1 LAWDEEFDRWFRRLG
16 QMPFFKNS
24 DDIEKMFDRMF
35 REMLEGMPKE
45 LVRERRLPDGGTVRE
60 MGPFVYGYSMSM
72 GPDGKPVI
80 REFGNVKPS
89 QKLTPFGRRRPTLQ
103 YREEREPLVDVMDE
117 DERVKVL
124 TEVPGVEKSDI
135 NLSCTE
141 ELLTISVDTE
151 RRKYYKEIEL
161 PAAVDPQSATATYKH
176 GVLEVNLR
184 KIEKRKPHGKSIRIE

>member
-1 LAWDEEFDRWFRRLG
+1 MAWDEEFDRWFRRRG
-16 QMPFFKNS
+16 QMPFFK
-24 DDIEKMFDRMF
+24 DFEDIDKMFDRMF

-45 LVRERRLPDGGTVRE
+45 LVRERRLPGGGTVRE

-103 YREEREPLVDVMDE
+103 YKEEREPLVDVMDE
-117 DERVKVL
+117 EGRVKVL
-124 TEVPGVEKSDI
+124 AEVPGVEKSDI

-141 ELLTISVDTE
+141 ELLTISVD
-151 RRKYYKEIEL
+151 RKYYKEVEL
-161 PAAVDPQSATATYKH
+161 PAAVDPQSATASYKN

-184 KIEKRKPHGKSIRIE
+184 KIEERRPQGKSIRIE

>member
-1 LAWDEEFDRWFRRLG
+1 
-16 QMPFFKNS
+16 MPFFKGF
-24 DDIEKMFDRMF
+24 DDIDKMFDRMF

-72 GPDGKPVI
+72 GPDGKPVV
-80 REFGNVKPS
+80 REFGNVKSS
-89 QKLTPFGRRRPTLQ
+89 QKLTPSGRRRPTLQ
-103 YREEREPLVDVMDE
+103 YKEEREPLVDVMDE
-117 DERVKVL
+117 DESVKVL

-141 ELLTISVDTE
+141 ALLTISVDTE
-151 RRKYYKEIEL
+151 GRKYYKEIEL

-184 KIEKRKPHGKSIRIE
+184 KIEKRKPRGKSIRIE

>member
-1 LAWDEEFDRWFRRLG
+1 MAWDEEFDRWFRRWG
-16 QMPFFKNS
+16 QMPFFRDF
-24 DDIEKMFDRMF
+24 DDIDKMFDRMF
-35 REMLEGMPKE
+35 REMLEGVPKE

-89 QKLTPFGRRRPTLQ
+89 QKMTPFGRRRPTLQ
-103 YREEREPLVDVMDE
+103 YKQEREPLVDVMDE
-117 DERVKVL
+117 DGSVKVL
-124 TEVPGVEKSDI
+124 AEVPGVEKSNI
-135 NLSCTE
+135 TLNCTE

-151 RRKYYKEIEL
+151 SRKYYKEVEL
-161 PAAVDPQSATATYKH
+161 PAAVDPQSAAAAYQN

>member
-1 LAWDEEFDRWFRRLG
+1 MAWDEEFDRWFRRWG
-16 QMPFFKNS
+16 QMPFFRDF
-24 DDIEKMFDRMF
+24 DDIDKMFDRMF
-35 REMLEGMPKE
+35 REMLEGVPKD

-89 QKLTPFGRRRPTLQ
+89 QKMTPFGRRRPTLQ
-103 YREEREPLVDVMDE
+103 YKQEREPLVDVMDE
-117 DERVKVL
+117 DGSVKVL
-124 TEVPGVEKSDI
+124 AEVPGVEKSNI
-135 NLSCTE
+135 TLNCTE

-151 RRKYYKEIEL
+151 SRKYYKEVEL
-161 PAAVDPQSATATYKH
+161 PAAVDPQSAAAAYQN

>member
-1 LAWDEEFDRWFRRLG
+1 MAWDEEFDRWFRRWG
-16 QMPFFKNS
+16 QMPFFKDF
-24 DDIEKMFDRMF
+24 DDIDKMFDRMF
-35 REMLEGMPKE
+35 REMLDGMPKE
-45 LVRERRLPDGGTVRE
+45 LVRERSLPGGGTVRE

-103 YREEREPLVDVMDE
+103 YKEEREPLVDVMDE
-117 DERVKVL
+117 EESVKVL
-124 TEVPGVEKSDI
+124 AEVPGVEKSDI

-141 ELLTISVDTE
+141 ELVTISVDTE
-151 RRKYYKEIEL
+151 SRKYYKEVEL
-161 PAAVDPQSATATYKH
+161 PAAVDPQSAAATYKH

-184 KIEKRKPHGKSIRIE
+184 KIEKRRPHGKSIRIE